1 MLLVSKKRPGKQIR
15 TLTSKRAQFRCRLFI
30 PMRKSYPVNSNS
42 FQRRCV
48 YFWRGT
54 LTFCSQTNLS
64 IRPNPCGWGGGGGGG
79 IGETG
84 GDESLPKSLI
94 LRLLICAFSFLFFF
108 LANLGSSIRMYPY
121 VSRMYSYVTRMYQ
134 YVLLF
139 FVCHSN
145 VTRMYSYVLVC
156 YSYVL
161 VCYPY
166 VLVCNRMSLVCHPCG
181 ALVTIGSGYYA
192 N

>member
-1 MLLVSKKRPGKQIR
+1 
-15 TLTSKRAQFRCRLFI
+15 
-30 PMRKSYPVNSNS
+30 MRKSYPVNSNS

-64 IRPNPCGWGGGGGGG
+64 IRPNPWRGGGGGGEEG
-79 IGETG
+79 DTE
-84 GDESLPKSLI
+84 GDESLPKSRI
-94 LRLLICAFSFLFFF
+94 LRLLTCAFSFLFLF

-121 VSRMYSYVTRMYQ
+121 VSRMYSYVTRMYP

-139 FVCHSN
+139 FVCYSY

-156 YSYVL
+156 Y
-161 VCYPY
+161 PY
-166 VLVCNRMSLVCHPCG
+166 VTHMLPVCTRMYS
-181 ALVTIGSGYYA
+181 
-192 N
+192 